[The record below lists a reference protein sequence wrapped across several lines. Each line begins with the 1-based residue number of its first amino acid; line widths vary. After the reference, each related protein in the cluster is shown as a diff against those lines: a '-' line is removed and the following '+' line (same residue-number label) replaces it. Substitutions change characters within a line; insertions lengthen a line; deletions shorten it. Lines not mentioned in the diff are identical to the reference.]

1 MTPPTA
7 SSSQNTGA
15 ISVELEKVNSLIA
28 TAKRLVGEERAVDL
42 SALEGKV
49 SALCK
54 AVTDLPRQDGR
65 PFIPSLKSLITGLDE
80 LEAALHD
87 RFGPLL
93 FDPPE
98 GAPGHTPPT
107 KAAQVTRAYDAL
119 DDVWQPP
126 PTPSGKGS

>member
-7 SSSQNTGA
+7 SPPRNTDT
-15 ISVELEKVNSLIA
+15 ISVELEKVSSLIA
-28 TAKRLVGEERAVDL
+28 TARRLVGEDRGVDL

-65 PFIPSLKSLITGLDE
+65 PFIPSLKSLITGLDD

-87 RFGPLL
+87 RFGPL
-93 FDPPE
+93 FGPPE
-98 GAPGHTPPT
+98 GAPSHAAPN
-107 KAAQVTRAYDAL
+107 KAAKVARAYDAL
-119 DDVWQPP
+119 DDVRPP
-126 PTPSGKGS
+126 PSRPSGKGP